1 MKQYVKPT
9 TELVDISTSTLM
21 AGSGL
26 GGTPKT
32 PGMGS
37 SRYRNSLWD
46 EDDDDWLTDDS
57 SI

>member
-37 SRYRNSLWD
+37 RYRNSLWD
-46 EDDDDWLTDDS
+46 EDDDDWLIDDS